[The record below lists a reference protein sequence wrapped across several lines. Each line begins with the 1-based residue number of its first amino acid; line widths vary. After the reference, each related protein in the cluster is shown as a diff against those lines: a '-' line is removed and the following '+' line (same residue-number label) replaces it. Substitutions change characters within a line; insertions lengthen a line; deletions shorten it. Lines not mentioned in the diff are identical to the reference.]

1 MLRPTMIGQM
11 VSNDTVKK
19 TQAHLAKDCG
29 DGKGK
34 VFIRDDGVC
43 EGPVSKAQRFEDI
56 PFSVPDRSLIFQ

>member
-11 VSNDTVKK
+11 VFNDTVKK

-43 EGPVSKAQRFEDI
+43 EGPVSKAQRFEE
-56 PFSVPDRSLIFQ
+56 V